1 MKVDEYKV
9 LVMVIENG
17 VNLGWNRAHKHS
29 ETPEDYYVKNCIEEA
44 VMLELLEYFNFDD
57 DGTSAATEIGG
68 VG

>member
-29 ETPEDYYVKNCIEEA
+29 DNPEEHYVKNCIEEA
-44 VMLELLEYFNFDD
+44 VMFELLEYFNFDD
-57 DGTSAATEIGG
+57 DGDTAVNEISGMG
-68 VG
+68 